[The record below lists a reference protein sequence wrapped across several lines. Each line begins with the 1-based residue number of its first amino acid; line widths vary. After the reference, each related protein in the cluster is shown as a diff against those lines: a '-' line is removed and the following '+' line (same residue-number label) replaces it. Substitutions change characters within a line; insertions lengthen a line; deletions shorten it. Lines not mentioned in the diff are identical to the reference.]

1 MVLKKVL
8 GFFVIMFCVSLM
20 IFAGLQKA
28 IAAEKIQLNFS
39 TVFPQKH
46 LHTVLNQMFADEVKK
61 RTNGRVEI
69 TIYPMGTLNP
79 PAKTYDAIVKG
90 IADIGMSC
98 PLWVAGRFPL
108 SEIFEMPSDIPNSWV
123 TTMTYKDLF
132 EKFTFK
138 EYEDVHVL
146 YLHGPGRNNLM
157 TKNTPVRK
165 LEDLKGLKVRT
176 SGGTVDLIKTWGG
189 VPRAMPMGEVYE
201 ALAKGVLDAHF
212 AVPETLKGFNI
223 AEVVK
228 YLTITP
234 ISTSS
239 CQFVA
244 MNKKKWESLPED
256 VKKVFTELSKL
267 YAERQAYVW
276 MYYDRMGLDY
286 FKSLSGRQIITI
298 PKEQRGEWEKGAN
311 AVLEKYIADKEKM
324 GLPIRDFVKYFKE
337 RVAYYIQKQPP
348 EEQAVKWVEQNLLKK

>member
-1 MVLKKVL
+1 MKFKKVL
-8 GFFVIMFCVSLM
+8 HFIIIMVFVSLL
-20 IFAGLQKA
+20 IISVSQRS
-28 IAAEKIQLNFS
+28 IAADKIQLSFS
-39 TVFPQKH
+39 TIFPQKH
-46 LHTVLNQMFADEVKK
+46 LHTVLNQIFADEVKK

-79 PAKTYDAIVKG
+79 QAKTYDAVVKG

-123 TTMTYKDLF
+123 TTMTYRDLF
-132 EKFTFK
+132 DKFTFK
-138 EYEDVHVL
+138 EYEDVHIL
-146 YLHGPGRNNLM
+146 YLHGPGRNNIM

-176 SGGTVDLIKTWGG
+176 SGGTVDLIKAWGG
-189 VPRAMPMGEVYE
+189 VPRAMAMGDVYE

-212 AVPETLKGFNI
+212 AVPETLKGYNI

-234 ISTSS
+234 VSTSS

-256 VKKVFTELSKL
+256 VKKVFTELSKV

-276 MYYDRMGLDY
+276 MYYDKMGFDY
-286 FKSLSGRQIITI
+286 FKSLPGREIIVI

-311 AVLEKYIADKEKM
+311 AVFDKYIADKQAM
-324 GLPIRDFVKYFKE
+324 GLPMKEFAKYFKE
-337 RVAYYIQKQPP
+337 RVEYYIKRQPP
-348 EEQAVKWVEQNLLKK
+348 EEQAVKWVEANLIKK